1 MPSTPNPEP
10 NQAELPHEDRELRR
24 VLRTWDVPP
33 PNIDLQAKV
42 LASYRQHTRLPWW
55 KRMLTFTIPVPAVA
69 LAALLVVATALTLQL
84 PKLLTPP
91 KPEKEIVQVIKPVE
105 VPVIQEKIVE
115 RPVVVEKKVFVPRP
129 APREAA
135 KSAPKP
141 SVERADSKLDVT
153 SPTVASEGA
162 SPDRQETR
170 DFSVADVQLRLTEP
184 RLSINR
190 RAETLGCSNAQG
202 PLVWIDVP
210 GYGRFVCSLVARP
223 GYAFQKLGF
232 VSGTKLSIS
241 NTDVD
246 LEIETASPIVEGNG
260 RFTLWVLHQKTSL
273 IDDSG
278 CLSGSA
284 RTVAEALKIK

>member
-10 NQAELPHEDRELRR
+10 NQAELTHEDRELRR
-24 VLRTWDVPP
+24 VLRTWEVPA

-42 LASYRQHTRLPWW
+42 LASYRQQTRLPWW
-55 KRMLTFTIPVPAVA
+55 KRMLTFTIPIPAVA
-69 LAALLVVATALTLQL
+69 LAALLVVTTTLLLQV

-91 KPEKEIVQVIKPVE
+91 KAEKEIVEVIKPVE

-115 RPVVVEKKVFVPRP
+115 RPVVIEKKVFVPRP
-129 APREAA
+129 APREAV
-135 KSAPKP
+135 KPAPKP

-153 SPTVASEGA
+153 PPTVASEGA
-162 SPDRQETR
+162 GANKQETR

-190 RAETLGCSNAQG
+190 RVETLGCSNAQG

-223 GYAFQKLGF
+223 GYAFQKLGS

-241 NTDVD
+241 TTDVD

-273 IDDSG
+273 TDDNG

-284 RTVAEALKIK
+284 RTVAEALKK

>member
-10 NQAELPHEDRELRR
+10 NQAELTHEDRELRR
-24 VLRTWDVPP
+24 VLRTWEVPA

-42 LASYRQHTRLPWW
+42 LASYRQQTRPSWW
-55 KRMLTFTIPVPAVA
+55 KRMLTFTIPIPAVA
-69 LAALLVVATALTLQL
+69 LAALLVITTTLVVQL

-91 KPEKEIVQVIKPVE
+91 KAEKEIVTVIKPVE

-129 APREAA
+129 VTREAA
-135 KSAPKP
+135 KPTPTP
-141 SVERADSKLDVT
+141 SVERAEPKLDV
-153 SPTVASEGA
+153 SPPTVASEGA
-162 SPDRQETR
+162 GASKQVTR
-170 DFSVADVQLRLTEP
+170 DFSVTDVQLRLTEP

-190 RAETLGCSNAQG
+190 RVETLGCADVQG
-202 PLVWIDVP
+202 SLVWIDVP

-223 GYAFQKLGF
+223 GYVFQKLGS
-232 VSGTKLSIS
+232 VSGTTLSIS
-241 NTDVD
+241 TTDVD
-246 LEIETASPIVEGNG
+246 LEIETSSPILEGSG

-273 IDDSG
+273 TDGSG

-284 RTVAEALKIK
+284 RTVAEALKAK